1 MQKKFFPV
9 FINWL
14 FPGMGYYFLGR
25 KIKALILF
33 ILLEITFVIG
43 FILHSQVA
51 IPMINPFSLG
61 FNLINI
67 FTFIVQLGNGLFSV
81 ISILNERLHFGLFW
95 AIPSHSSYELGGY
108 YMLVSGAS
116 NYFITMHIYDT
127 LCGRIKKKKEE
138 KKIERIETEEKIT
151 DK

>member
-14 FPGMGYYFLGR
+14 FPGIGYYFIGK

-33 ILLEITFVIG
+33 ILLEITFIIG
-43 FILHSQVA
+43 FLLHSQVA

-67 FTFIVQLGNGLFSV
+67 FTFIVQLGNGFFSIV
-81 ISILNERLHFGLFW
+81 SIINERFHLNLFW
-95 AIPSHSSYELGGY
+95 AIPSHSTYELGGY

-127 LCGRIKKKKEE
+127 LCGRVKKKKEE
-138 KKIERIETEEKIT
+138 KEGVTQKVE
-151 DK
+151 DKRN